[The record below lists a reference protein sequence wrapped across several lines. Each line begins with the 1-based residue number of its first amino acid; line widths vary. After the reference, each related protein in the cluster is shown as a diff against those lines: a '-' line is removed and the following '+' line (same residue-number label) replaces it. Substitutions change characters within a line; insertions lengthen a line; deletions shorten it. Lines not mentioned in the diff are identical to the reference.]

1 MVVEDCYCWV
11 AYVKPWHYWNHWDY
25 YAWGYYW
32 DYNCGCWVYA
42 YQPWYHWYYP
52 STIYYNLYGYC
63 HHYYQVTYVKV
74 YEWWH
79 QYLPVF
85 FDKDKQTATAT
96 KKSTI

>member
-25 YAWGYYW
+25 YAW
-32 DYNCGCWVYA
+32 
-42 YQPWYHWYYP
+42 WYYP

-96 KKSTI
+96 KKSTV